1 MNEGV
6 YQDLPPDEDEALLRE
21 WHALVS
27 HAWALQTRSR
37 NTRAAAR
44 KIVARCVEDRITNQH
59 RRAATGT

>member
-6 YQDLPPDEDEALLRE
+6 YEDPPPDEDDALLRE
-21 WHALVS
+21 RDALVS
-27 HAWALQTRSR
+27 HAWSLQTRSR

-59 RRAATGT
+59 RRAASGN